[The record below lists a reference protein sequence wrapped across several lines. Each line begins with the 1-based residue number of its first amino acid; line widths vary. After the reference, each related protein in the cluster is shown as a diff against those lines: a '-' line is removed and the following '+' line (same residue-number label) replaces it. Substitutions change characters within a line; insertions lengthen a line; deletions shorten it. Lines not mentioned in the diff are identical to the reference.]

1 MERNFKHIASSIRL
15 PESSR
20 ARIRVQIAAQPEK
33 QEVFMTQ
40 KKRQLP
46 RLAVAILL
54 LAAAL
59 TLTAAGTV
67 IHKWS
72 GFVWIG
78 GMSEAEKK
86 RMLEETS
93 YLTAVEVID
102 ADGTV
107 HYIDENGNETMTMSE
122 SEAIAYRK
130 KLIEDRERAV
140 CESTTLVDISTMPY
154 IPSLVTELPVAPDG
168 SFAEFGFDN
177 AHMVLL
183 YPEGTSGFL
192 LKAGDTVTL
201 SLNANEPC
209 GLGFGM
215 FKDGAYVDETRVFA
229 QEQRYTFRIE
239 EDGVYCFFAE
249 NLSAGMCTFTDCT
262 AVVG

>member
-1 MERNFKHIASSIRL
+1 
-15 PESSR
+15 
-20 ARIRVQIAAQPEK
+20 
-33 QEVFMTQ
+33 MTQ

-72 GFVWIG
+72 GFVLTG

-86 RMLEETS
+86 RMLDETS

-154 IPSLVTELPVAPDG
+154 IPSSVTELPVAPDG

-215 FKDGAYVDETRVFA
+215 FNVDKPRVFA
-229 QEQRYTFRIE
+229 PEQRYAFRIE

-249 NLSAGMCTFTDCT
+249 NLSAGICTFTDCT

>member
-1 MERNFKHIASSIRL
+1 MEQRFRRMADSIRL

-20 ARIRVQIAAQPEK
+20 ARIRAQIASHPEK
-33 QEVFMTQ
+33 QEAFKMR
-40 KKRQLP
+40 KKRKLP

-54 LAAAL
+54 LAAVL

-72 GFVWIG
+72 GFGWTG
-78 GMSEAEKK
+78 GM
-86 RMLEETS
+86 
-93 YLTAVEVID
+93 
-102 ADGTV
+102 
-107 HYIDENGNETMTMSE
+107 

-130 KLIEDRERAV
+130 KLIEDRERAL
-140 CESTTLVDISTMPY
+140 CESTALLDISTMPY
-154 IPSLVTELPVAPDG
+154 IPSSVTELPVAPDG

-183 YPEGTSGFL
+183 YPEGMSGFR

-201 SLNANEPC
+201 SMDANEAC

-215 FKDGAYVDETRVFA
+215 FKDGVYVDASRVFA
-229 QEQRYTFRIE
+229 QEQRYTFEIK

-262 AVVG
+262 AAVG